1 MSIILNPGCLGERWD
16 KTPQALAQMR
26 YRGDGPKYFKVG
38 RSVFYRLEDV
48 EAWEESQLRTRTDD
62 VPQEAA

>member
-1 MSIILNPGCLGERWD
+1 MSNILNPGRLGERWD

-26 YRGDGPKYFKVG
+26 SRGDGPKYFKVG

-48 EAWEESQLRTRTDD
+48 EEWEASQLRTRTDD
-62 VPQEAA
+62 QPQEVA